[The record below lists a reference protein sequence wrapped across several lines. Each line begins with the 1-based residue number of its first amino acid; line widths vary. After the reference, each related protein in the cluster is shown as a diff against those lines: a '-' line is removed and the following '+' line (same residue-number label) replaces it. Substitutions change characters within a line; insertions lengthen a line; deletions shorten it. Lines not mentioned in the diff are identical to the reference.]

1 MQCQIIWWCDWIHC
15 VCQWLNAVPFVFSYS
30 SMSSCLLRSMFN
42 DCFYWLFTFGRQPR
56 STQKH
61 QILENRTRDAN
72 VSSISHPHTHS
83 ASYRFT
89 TLLSHSSVLGC
100 NDIFLWKWIKNL
112 YMNCARIASWRQRL
126 WKAATR
132 DHHHLAFRLHMANG
146 ITTIP
151 SREFNTHTLNYFD
164 VRLDKISMFSFGL
177 CICNA
182 RCKKKT

>member
-1 MQCQIIWWCDWIHC
+1 MSNNL
-15 VCQWLNAVPFVFSYS
+15 VMWLDSLCLPMTKCGSLRFSHIPTRAHAYSVPCLMTVFTD
-30 SMSSCLLRSMFN
+30 CLLLDDN
-42 DCFYWLFTFGRQPR
+42 HGRL
-56 STQKH
+56 KN
-61 QILENRTRDAN
+61 IKYLNWTRDAN
-72 VSSISHPHTHS
+72 VSSISHPHIHS

-89 TLLSHSSVLGC
+89 TLWSHSSVLGC

-151 SREFNTHTLNYFD
+151 RREFNTHTHTELF
-164 VRLDKISMFSFGL
+164 
-177 CICNA
+177 
-182 RCKKKT
+182 RCALR